1 MHFKLGKVVKEGNFM
16 NLNFELYR
24 TFCKVVEYK
33 SITKAAEELCVSQS
47 AVTQS
52 MQKLE
57 NILGEKLFFRNKGGI
72 ELTDLGTNLYEHI
85 NGSIKVLDNA
95 EEIFANY
102 SSLNKGS
109 LRVGG
114 GNTLITT
121 LLLNPICQFTQK
133 YPNIKISIYNGF
145 TDTLVER
152 VSNGEIDI
160 VTVNL
165 PYKGKTFSNIDIIPL
180 KSSSYSLFSSKKYFD
195 EHDLKNIKEITNCKL
210 ILPSKVSSRYKIFEE
225 ALKDKDM
232 QLEASYEA
240 ASSAI
245 MKRLVLCDLGI
256 GFCETES
263 LKDIMDDIKI
273 LKEFKFEEQS
283 QGIAVLKKNS
293 QSKATKEFLKLLNVA
308 HKKN

>member
-1 MHFKLGKVVKEGNFM
+1 MYQVEMKNNSKGRNNM

-24 TFCKVVEYK
+24 TFCKVVECK
-33 SITKAAEELCVSQS
+33 NITKAADELCVSQS

-57 NILGEKLFFRNKGGI
+57 SILGEKLFFRNKGGI
-72 ELTDLGTNLYEHI
+72 ELTDLGANLYEHI
-85 NGSIKVLDNA
+85 NSSIKALENA

-102 SSLNKGS
+102 SSLNKGV

-114 GNTLITT
+114 GNTLITS

-145 TDTLVER
+145 TDTLVEK

-165 PYKGKTFSNIDIIPL
+165 PYMGKTFSNIEIIPL
-180 KSSSYSLFSSKKYFD
+180 KSSSYSLFASKKYFD
-195 EHDLKNIKEITNCKL
+195 EHGLKDIKEITNCKL
-210 ILPSKVSSRYKIFEE
+210 ILPNKASSRYKIFEE
-225 ALKDKDM
+225 ALKDKNI
-232 QLEASYEA
+232 QFEASYEA
-240 ASSAI
+240 ASSLI
-245 MKRLVLCDLGI
+245 MKKLVLNHLGI

-263 LKDIMDDIKI
+263 LKDIKEDIVI
-273 LKEFKFEEQS
+273 LEEFKFEEQS
-283 QGIAVLKKNS
+283 QGIVVSKKNS
-293 QSKATKEFLKLLNVA
+293 QSKSTKEFLKLL
-308 HKKN
+308 KEDT